1 MIQILALVWL
11 GSGSV
16 GVGWISD
23 GFGLSIG
30 VLRERLLLL
39 VLLNLGLNRLRDRD
53 GRRLTRW
60 LGKGAK
66 AELRR
71 WQVGVDAHRRR
82 HLDRL
87 ARVVD

>member
-1 MIQILALVWL
+1 MTDLDSPLTAILSQSQFLFAPLT
-11 GSGSV
+11 
-16 GVGWISD
+16 
-23 GFGLSIG
+23 IG
-30 VLRERLLLL
+30 VFRERLLLL

>member
-1 MIQILALVWL
+1 MTDLDSPFTAILSQSQFLFAPLT
-11 GSGSV
+11 
-16 GVGWISD
+16 
-23 GFGLSIG
+23 IG

-71 WQVGVDAHRRR
+71 WQVRVDAHRRR